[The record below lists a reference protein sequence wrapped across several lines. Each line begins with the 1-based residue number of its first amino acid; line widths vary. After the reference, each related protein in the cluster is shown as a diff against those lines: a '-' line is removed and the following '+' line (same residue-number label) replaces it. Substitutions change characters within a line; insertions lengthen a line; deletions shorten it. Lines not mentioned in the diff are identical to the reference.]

1 MNIYLKYLIE
11 SIFKHSFGLNF
22 NRKGTYSNIF
32 ALTNYRRAN
41 NLNIVAPSKIVAIQ
55 VDNQF
60 VVVDRIQ
67 KNVGPFL
74 EVRVA
79 VWGLVTWQEWH
90 VNKSNAAVFESDDL
104 ELSGGETEFLRID
117 EKHDC
122 RVGWHVAE
130 AWSRTD
136 LHQMLLHAHR
146 HLLIPVQVEPVDACV
161 ESELNSLKNGY
172 QDNTTVETW
181 ALRMMWRWCSAH
193 RKPWKLW

>member
-22 NRKGTYSNIF
+22 NRKGTNSNIF

-79 VWGLVTWQEWH
+79 V
-90 VNKSNAAVFESDDL
+90 
-104 ELSGGETEFLRID
+104 
-117 EKHDC
+117 
-122 RVGWHVAE
+122 
-130 AWSRTD
+130 
-136 LHQMLLHAHR
+136 
-146 HLLIPVQVEPVDACV
+146 
-161 ESELNSLKNGY
+161 
-172 QDNTTVETW
+172 
-181 ALRMMWRWCSAH
+181 
-193 RKPWKLW
+193 